1 MEMGRKALILPYV
14 HLMDLT
20 SLLLPQPF
28 HTWSQFFPGINSVPD
43 PNSPTFVYPV
53 ISARNILLLLTPLMK
68 TCLVFKPSF

>member
-20 SLLLPQPF
+20 SLPLPQPF
-28 HTWSQFFPGINSVPD
+28 HTWSQFYAGISSVPD
-43 PNSPTFVYPV
+43 PNSPAFVSPV
-53 ISARNILLLLTPLMK
+53 VSARNIVLLLTPLMK